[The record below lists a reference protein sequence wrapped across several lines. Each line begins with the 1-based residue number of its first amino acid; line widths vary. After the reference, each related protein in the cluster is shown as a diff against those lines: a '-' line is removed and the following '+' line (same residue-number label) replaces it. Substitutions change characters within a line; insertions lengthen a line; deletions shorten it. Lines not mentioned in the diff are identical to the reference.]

1 MHKRQFTY
9 LVKGIQRVN
18 RVNIIHQGA
27 LTSDA
32 GHATATFVRITK
44 KKAQPP
50 HVRRIIRARY
60 EPSTLAKVDL
70 LEAVT

>member
-9 LVKGIQRVN
+9 LVKGIQRDN

-44 KKAQPP
+44 KTQPP
-50 HVRRIIRARY
+50 HVRRIIRAGC